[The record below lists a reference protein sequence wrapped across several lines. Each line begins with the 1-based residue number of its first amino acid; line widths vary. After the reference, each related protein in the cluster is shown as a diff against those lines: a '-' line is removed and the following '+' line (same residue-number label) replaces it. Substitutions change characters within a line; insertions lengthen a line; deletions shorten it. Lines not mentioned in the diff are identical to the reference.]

1 MRHQTWPVFLLVPLL
16 AACEHRDPTA
26 PDATTRGITSLKPA
40 SSGATTYYE
49 SFGPFEIFFP
59 FTPACLGEQVLV
71 VGTLS
76 GSDRVVERPDGSVH
90 ITEHMDV
97 SDVRITLGNQVWTPG
112 PNASEI
118 FIKDFPPG
126 VPPEALLLARHAE
139 HLGVVIY
146 RADDGRPAL
155 RLHHRLQI
163 LRLPGGEL
171 QVFRNVFDIDCIAPD
186 R

>member
-1 MRHQTWPVFLLVPLL
+1 MKHRTWPVLLLVPLL
-16 AACEHRDPTA
+16 AACDHRNPTA
-26 PDATTRGITSLKPA
+26 PEAAARGITGLKRA
-40 SSGATTYYE
+40 NSGATTYYKP
-49 SFGPFEIFFP
+49 FGPFEIFFP

-90 ITEHMDV
+90 ITEKMDV
-97 SDVRITLGNQVWTPG
+97 SDVRITLGSQVWTPG

-126 VPPEALLLARHAE
+126 VPQEALGLARHAE
-139 HLGVVIY
+139 HVGVVIY

-155 RLHHRLQI
+155 RLHHRLKI

-171 QVFRNVFDIDCIAPD
+171 QVFRNVFDIDCIAPN

>member
-1 MRHQTWPVFLLVPLL
+1 
-16 AACEHRDPTA
+16 
-26 PDATTRGITSLKPA
+26 
-40 SSGATTYYE
+40 
-49 SFGPFEIFFP
+49 
-59 FTPACLGEQVLV
+59 

-90 ITEHMDV
+90 ITEHMDA
-97 SDVRITLGNQVWTPG
+97 SDVRITLGDQLWTPG

-118 FIKDFPPG
+118 FIKDFPPD
-126 VPPEALLLARHAE
+126 VPQELGFARHAE

-155 RLHHRLQI
+155 RLYHRLKI

-171 QVFRNVFDIDCIAPD
+171 QVFRNVFDIACIAPD